1 MKKTFIENLEM
12 IIKLDAELDILHA
25 EVWDYLVQLESE
37 LKEEEE

>member
-12 IIKLDAELDILHA
+12 IIKLDAELDILDA